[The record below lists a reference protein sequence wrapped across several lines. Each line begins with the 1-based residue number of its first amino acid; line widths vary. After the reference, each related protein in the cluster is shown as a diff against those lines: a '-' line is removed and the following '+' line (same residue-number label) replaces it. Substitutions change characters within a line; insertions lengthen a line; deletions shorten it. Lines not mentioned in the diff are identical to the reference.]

1 LSVLVAENI
10 VGGYGASEEI
20 LKGASVR
27 VGAGEIVTIIGPNG
41 AGKSTLLKAIAG
53 LLEASEGRILFHDA
67 DVTAGGALDRAR
79 AGIAFVPQERNVFGT
94 LSVAENLSI
103 SAFLAPHEAAAR
115 AERIYHRYAMLAD
128 MRKAQARTLSIA
140 FFARRDST
148 VSFDGDLG
156 NLREVKIGIIQGT
169 SYGQRFDAAVTDGA
183 LRNFEQANSAESNLK
198 KLAFG
203 RVDLIPS
210 YRYVALDTAKK
221 LDLLSQIKEVSPP
234 LESVPTYL
242 AFTKVRD
249 LSKQSEGFDAALASM
264 KQDGTYDRI
273 IGQYP

>member
-128 MRKAQARTLSIA
+128 MRKAQARTLS
-140 FFARRDST
+140 
-148 VSFDGDLG
+148 G
-156 NLREVKIGIIQGT
+156 
-169 SYGQRFDAAVTDGA
+169 GQRQILAMAMGLMTEPKLMLLDEPTAGLSPKAADNLFDAV
-183 LRNFEQANSAESNLK
+183 
-198 KLAFG
+198 
-203 RVDLIPS
+203 
-210 YRYVALDTAKK
+210 VALN
-221 LDLLSQIKEVSPP
+221 
-234 LESVPTYL
+234 
-242 AFTKVRD
+242 RD
-249 LSKQSEGFDAALASM
+249 GLPVLMVEQHAIEALNISTRGYVLVAGRTQTEGEGRALAA
-264 KQDGTYDRI
+264 DPDIRRLFLG
-273 IGQYP
+273 G